1 MTTPDYDIFRKDPL
15 GALAWVE
22 AASDVQEAKARI
34 EELAADDPGEY
45 IVFSQRG
52 QLVIAASG
60 GKVRMRA
67 GD

>member
-22 AASDVQEAKARI
+22 AATNLQEAKARI
-34 EELAADDPGEY
+34 EELATENRGEY

-52 QLVIAASG
+52 QLVLATSG
-60 GKVRMRA
+60 GKVRVRA
-67 GD
+67 GQ